1 MTPENAG
8 NEVES
13 VIFDSVVILFHAYII
28 PAPVPRCKY

>member
-13 VIFDSVVILFHAYII
+13 VVSESVVILFHAYII
-28 PAPVPRCKY
+28 PAPVPRRKY